1 MRCLIYTLF
10 QATGGSQ
17 WVVELGIRETEGVVS
32 QDRNLTRQ
40 SFDGRREAEQ
50 WLREQAK
57 ILSVPLVPKT
67 ISETTVPLPFGG
79 PIPDK
84 S

>member
-1 MRCLIYTLF
+1 MRCLIYTLYSVI
-10 QATGGSQ
+10 GGSQ
-17 WVVELGIRETEGVVS
+17 WGVELGIRETEGAVS

-57 ILSVPLVPKT
+57 ILNVPCVPKT
-67 ISETTVPLPFGG
+67 ISATTVPLPFGG
-79 PIPDK
+79 AIPDK